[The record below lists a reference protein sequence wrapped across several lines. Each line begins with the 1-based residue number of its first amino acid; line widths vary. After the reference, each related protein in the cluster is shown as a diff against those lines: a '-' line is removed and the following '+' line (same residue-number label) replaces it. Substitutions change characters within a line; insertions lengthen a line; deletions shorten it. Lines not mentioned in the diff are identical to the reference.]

1 MLKSRGLLRSGG
13 LLYSEGKHLEQVTRH
28 QGSSQA
34 NVLLFSAASSSGGY
48 ILMEPAEHLS
58 VRDTSPD
65 SLTSGV
71 YAWART
77 VFYMLRVGQHIQP
90 PELSS

>member
-13 LLYSEGKHLEQVTRH
+13 LLYSEGKHLEQVARH

-34 NVLLFSAASSSGGY
+34 NVLLFLAASSSGRY
-48 ILMEPAEHLS
+48 VLTEPAEHLS

-71 YAWART
+71 HAWART
-77 VFYMLRVGQHIQP
+77 IFYMLRVGQHIQP
-90 PELSS
+90 PELSA